1 MKTPTITQLQSL
13 LDRLD
18 RYLKNNG
25 TPISFKINHS
35 KHRLFV
41 IFRGLYNPWYS
52 SDSLKNKMLYFFF
65 GAAAS
70 NYVNVDSYIKRSYI
84 SFFEFVKVLIDGDYL
99 NSREFSKKQFDC
111 AQTLMSIKAESL
123 EELQI
128 KFDLIGI

>member
-1 MKTPTITQLQSL
+1 MKTPTLDQLQGL

-25 TPISFKINHS
+25 TPISFKINRS
-35 KHRLFV
+35 KHRLGV
-41 IFRGLYNPWYS
+41 IFCGLYNPWYA
-52 SDSLKNKMLYFFF
+52 SDSLKNKMLYFLF

-84 SFFEFVKVLIDGDYL
+84 SFFEFVKILIDGDYL
-99 NSREFSKKQFDC
+99 NSREFSKKQFSC

-128 KFDLIGI
+128 QFDLIGI

>member
-1 MKTPTITQLQSL
+1 MKTPTLAQLQSL

-18 RYLKNNG
+18 RYLKHNG
-25 TPISFKINHS
+25 KPISFKINHS
-35 KHRLFV
+35 AHKLIIVFD
-41 IFRGLYNPWYS
+41 GSYNPWYA
-52 SDSLKNKMLYFFF
+52 SDSLKNKMLYFFL
-65 GAAAS
+65 GPAAA

-84 SFFEFVKVLIDGDYL
+84 SFFEFVKVLIDSGYL
-99 NSREFSKKQFDC
+99 NSREFSKKQFSC